1 MAASGLGL
9 IVGSL
14 GAGWAAARWGTA
26 VAYGGSIGLMSLMLG
41 ATAVVSTVWVAAI
54 FVVAYGLGN
63 GIAVVVNSL
72 LVQRGIPDHL
82 RGRAFTLAMSLTYS
96 ALFIGML
103 AGGFISDAY
112 GARWAWGV
120 ASMMAGV
127 AAVASYALARG
138 IPAGEEHVE
147 VEPFPIVSA
156 AAPDPAELGALHE

>member
-1 MAASGLGL
+1 
-9 IVGSL
+9 
-14 GAGWAAARWGTA
+14 
-26 VAYGGSIGLMSLMLG
+26 MSLMLG

-72 LVQRGIPDHL
+72 LVQRGIRITSAAAL
-82 RGRAFTLAMSLTYS
+82 TFAMSLTYS
-96 ALFIGML
+96 ALFLGML

-120 ASMMAGV
+120 ASMMALA

-138 IPAGEEHVE
+138 IPTDEGRVE
-147 VEPFPIVSA
+147 VEPLPIVPA
-156 AAPDPAELGALHE
+156 AVLIPAELGALHK

>member
-1 MAASGLGL
+1 
-9 IVGSL
+9 
-14 GAGWAAARWGTA
+14 
-26 VAYGGSIGLMSLMLG
+26 
-41 ATAVVSTVWVAAI
+41 VWVAAI

-138 IPAGEEHVE
+138 IPVGEADE

>member
-1 MAASGLGL
+1 
-9 IVGSL
+9 
-14 GAGWAAARWGTA
+14 
-26 VAYGGSIGLMSLMLG
+26 
-41 ATAVVSTVWVAAI
+41 
-54 FVVAYGLGN
+54 
-63 GIAVVVNSL
+63 
-72 LVQRGIPDHL
+72 
-82 RGRAFTLAMSLTYS
+82 MSLTYS

-138 IPAGEEHVE
+138 IPEHEEHVE

>member
-1 MAASGLGL
+1 
-9 IVGSL
+9 
-14 GAGWAAARWGTA
+14 
-26 VAYGGSIGLMSLMLG
+26 
-41 ATAVVSTVWVAAI
+41 
-54 FVVAYGLGN
+54 
-63 GIAVVVNSL
+63 
-72 LVQRGIPDHL
+72 
-82 RGRAFTLAMSLTYS
+82 MSLTYS

-138 IPAGEEHVE
+138 IPAEPARVE
-147 VEPFPIVSA
+147 MEPLPIVSA